1 MKFTEVKNSTSTDKK
16 CGSSETICQ
25 SPVISEGNGTTCLE
39 GVSLTKPRIA
49 LDEIPDE
56 MYDGT
61 NLNEQEMVEYYHSRQ
76 LTKCC
81 NVEDVA
87 ELIGEISLSLNGLT
101 SSVLFDCPVI
111 FEQCLHKCLSPSE
124 KLSWLKKLTILD
136 SRAREVHWTEDQ
148 ECAEEETPICP
159 LISITKCLL
168 GHVGNH
174 LATSKLDPCNHFQV
188 IPVADDAIELSKQRI
203 KFVTHHFSLTLLKH
217 ENSTKC
223 HNCDVAVVLLYILSR
238 YIQENTSVEQV
249 PGHDLRESKV
259 QSIPRENEK
268 GITLENLD
276 SSSKCCSSIATFRP
290 NGGIKS
296 NIFSAIKTLS
306 SEHFVNS
313 VEFQDQE
320 SIYLNS
326 AFEEEGLIH
335 SALLPLKE
343 DENSSESRSGTC
355 ETMPPSTL
363 YFGTEEEMNVVKVTY
378 GTMDKVL
385 EFLKRDVIIWKNS
398 NNRDQTAGVILNKYK
413 QIIKIKNGNYNE
425 GVHYIKGTSSPL
437 GSGCS
442 GKCYLARDIYTR
454 QVFCLK
460 IVQSFK
466 NSEIEVWAALSDVK
480 GTPKFYGILFHTDYV
495 FILQEFIHGWHH
507 KANAG
512 AV

>member
-1 MKFTEVKNSTSTDKK
+1 M
-16 CGSSETICQ
+16 
-25 SPVISEGNGTTCLE
+25 
-39 GVSLTKPRIA
+39 
-49 LDEIPDE
+49 
-56 MYDGT
+56 
-61 NLNEQEMVEYYHSRQ
+61 
-76 LTKCC
+76 
-81 NVEDVA
+81 
-87 ELIGEISLSLNGLT
+87 
-101 SSVLFDCPVI
+101 LFDCPVI

-413 QIIKIKNGNYNE
+413 VLICVY
-425 GVHYIKGTSSPL
+425 
-437 GSGCS
+437 
-442 GKCYLARDIYTR
+442 YLM
-454 QVFCLK
+454 
-460 IVQSFK
+460 
-466 NSEIEVWAALSDVK
+466 
-480 GTPKFYGILFHTDYV
+480 
-495 FILQEFIHGWHH
+495 
-507 KANAG
+507 
-512 AV
+512 